1 LVNATDARPISILLQ
16 TTIRHDEDNW
26 NIERFSML
34 RDLMSGF
41 LDGNVKQL
49 TSVTTRDREP
59 DADGNDP
66 VLSSIAYSNYDQV
79 WIIGVDAPPDTG
91 LSSSDCQALSEF
103 RRAGGAIMSMR
114 DHEDLGASICSLG
127 GIGSAH
133 HFHSTN
139 PEPED
144 RRQPDDTS
152 NPTISWPNYHS
163 GENGDVQYIG
173 VQNPIHPVL
182 HQGGATIRTLPA
194 HPHEGSVGQPPGDT
208 TARVVATGMSSV
220 THRPFNIAVAFEAY
234 DGAGRGWAQ
243 STFHHFADYNWD
255 ISRGCPSFVTD
266 VPSQAVQ
273 DDPALLDD
281 TKRYVRNLV
290 EWLGR
295 RVVLV
300 QPPRRR
306 LAQYQVV

>member
-1 LVNATDARPISILLQ
+1 MMNATDTRPISILLQ
-16 TTIRHDEDNW
+16 TTIRHDENNW
-26 NIERFSML
+26 DIERFSML
-34 RDLMSGF
+34 RDLMSGL
-41 LDGNVKQL
+41 LDGNMKQL
-49 TSVTTRDREP
+49 ATVTARDREP

-79 WIIGVDAPPDTG
+79 WVIGVDAAPDPG
-91 LSSSDCQALSEF
+91 RSNADCRALTEF

-114 DHEDLGASICSLG
+114 DHQDLGASICSLG

-133 HFHSTN
+133 YFHSRN

-144 RRQPDDTS
+144 RRQPDDPD
-152 NPTISWPNYHS
+152 NPNISWPNYHS
-163 GENGDVQYIG
+163 GANGDIQYIEIH
-173 VQNPIHPVL
+173 NPIHQVL

-208 TARVVATGMSSV
+208 TARVVMTGVSSV
-220 THRPFNIAVAFEAY
+220 TQRPFNIAVAFEAH
-234 DGAGRGWAQ
+234 DGNGRGWAE

-255 ISRGCPSFVTD
+255 ISKGCPSFVTD
-266 VPSQAVQ
+266 VPSRTLQ
-273 DDPALLDD
+273 DDQALLDD

-295 RVVLV
+295 RVVAT
-300 QPPRRR
+300 QPARRR